1 MNRLHKIAALA
12 ATMILVAGLAL
23 APGDAQ
29 ARAGGSYSSGGS
41 SSFMS
46 QGGRGFRTY
55 DYNGGAPMQRS
66 LAPRQTPSYGGQP
79 GYGYGYGSFASRHP
93 FLTGIAGGFFGSWIG
108 SLLFPHWGGYG
119 GYGYGG
125 VGVFGSL
132 LSWLLII
139 GVVWFV
145 FRLFRGRSRL
155 MSDPDAGYGGGYGG
169 GYGPAPYAG
178 GGLLPG
184 GYGGPAGAPLAIA
197 QADYQAFETI
207 LKGVQAA
214 WSKGDLGSLRHYVTP
229 EMLSYFSEELAG
241 NQSQGVV
248 NHVENVELL
257 RGDLREAWDE
267 GSLQYA
273 TAYLQWRALDY
284 TVRDDAV
291 SGGVQTVVAGDIRQP
306 TVAAELWTFA
316 RSPGGQWLL
325 SAIQQV

>member
-1 MNRLHKIAALA
+1 MNGLRKMLALL
-12 ATMILVAGLAL
+12 ATLLLVAGLAL
-23 APGDAQ
+23 GPGDAQ
-29 ARAGGSYSSGGS
+29 AAAGGSYYKGGGS
-41 SSFMS
+41 TFMS
-46 QGGRGFRTY
+46 QGSRGSRTY
-55 DYNGGAPMQRS
+55 DPNGGAPMQRS
-66 LAPRQTPSYGGQP
+66 MTPRQSPYYGGQP
-79 GYGYGYGSFASRHP
+79 GYGYGSFAARHP
-93 FLTGIAGGFFGSWIG
+93 FLTGMAGGFFGSWIG
-108 SLLFPHWGGYG
+108 SLLFPHWGYG

-125 VGVFGSL
+125 FGVFSSL

-145 FRLFRGRSRL
+145 IRLFSGRSRL

-184 GYGGPAGAPLAIA
+184 GYGRADSAPLAIT

-207 LKGVQAA
+207 LKAVQTA
-214 WSKGDLGSLRHYVTP
+214 WSRGDLGTLRHYATP
-229 EMLSYFSEELAG
+229 EMLSYFSEQLAG

-267 GSLQYA
+267 GQLQYA

-284 TVRDDAV
+284 TVRDDGD
-291 SGGVQTVVAGDIRQP
+291 SGGVQTVVAGDVRQP
-306 TVAAELWTFA
+306 TVTAEFWTFA